1 MDLVTRLLL
10 NTNQFDDNIR
20 NSTRQ
25 VQQFQNVGQSITST
39 IGKFAGILG
48 LGMGAME
55 AFNRTMEATQTTG
68 DAFERVTTQG
78 SAAVDTFFNALS
90 RGDFSSFLSGLQNAI
105 NKAGILADTLD
116 ELQSKSL
123 FNNVKIHTLEVREQQ
138 YLDKAQ
144 DKTLSDTERNK
155 YVKLATQTDKEING
169 TKGDLAGANK
179 NAYRA
184 GIRSLIAKGGYEG
197 NVSDTMIDW
206 LIDNP
211 NKVSEEAGKYE
222 KNRLKL
228 EGAKS
233 STITNKKG
241 FVKANKDAGR
251 YETQSFGKMA
261 KAFSEL
267 QETEVK
273 KYTDLRATA
282 EDQYASISSSEK
294 EIHNTSAKING
305 SYKAQHKGSSGKS
318 GKGNKPKEVI
328 AAGSLDE
335 VNKQLAEARK
345 KYDAAATDALR
356 KELFQLIQ
364 DLETK
369 QVQINIR
376 AK

>member
-1 MDLVTRLLL
+1 
-10 NTNQFDDNIR
+10 
-20 NSTRQ
+20 
-25 VQQFQNVGQSITST
+25 
-39 IGKFAGILG
+39 
-48 LGMGAME
+48 
-55 AFNRTMEATQTTG
+55 
-68 DAFERVTTQG
+68 
-78 SAAVDTFFNALS
+78 
-90 RGDFSSFLSGLQNAI
+90 
-105 NKAGILADTLD
+105 
-116 ELQSKSL
+116 
-123 FNNVKIHTLEVREQQ
+123 
-138 YLDKAQ
+138 
-144 DKTLSDTERNK
+144 
-155 YVKLATQTDKEING
+155 
-169 TKGDLAGANK
+169 
-179 NAYRA
+179 
-184 GIRSLIAKGGYEG
+184 
-197 NVSDTMIDW
+197 MIDW

>member
-1 MDLVTRLLL
+1 
-10 NTNQFDDNIR
+10 
-20 NSTRQ
+20 
-25 VQQFQNVGQSITST
+25 
-39 IGKFAGILG
+39 
-48 LGMGAME
+48 
-55 AFNRTMEATQTTG
+55 
-68 DAFERVTTQG
+68 
-78 SAAVDTFFNALS
+78 
-90 RGDFSSFLSGLQNAI
+90 
-105 NKAGILADTLD
+105 
-116 ELQSKSL
+116 
-123 FNNVKIHTLEVREQQ
+123 
-138 YLDKAQ
+138 
-144 DKTLSDTERNK
+144 
-155 YVKLATQTDKEING
+155 
-169 TKGDLAGANK
+169 
-179 NAYRA
+179 
-184 GIRSLIAKGGYEG
+184 
-197 NVSDTMIDW
+197 MIDW

-211 NKVSEEAGKYE
+211 DKVSKEAGKYD

-228 EGAKS
+228 EGAKA

-241 FVKANKDAGR
+241 FVKANKDAGK

-267 QETEVK
+267 QETEIK

-305 SYKAQHKGSSGKS
+305 SYKAQHKGSSGKGS
-318 GKGNKPKEVI
+318 KPKEVI